1 MSFLNFYKMKQP
13 RIIAWLK
20 PECGWSMGV
29 RAIMRKYNLKYEDRD
44 MINNMANYQE
54 MVEKSG
60 QSLSPCVEINNK
72 MLADVSGDEVE
83 DYLVEKGYIK
93 RKEDPTDIPTN
104 QACQGH

>member
-1 MSFLNFYKMKQP
+1 MKKLK
-13 RIIAWLK
+13 IIAWLK

-29 RAIMRKYNLKYEDRD
+29 RAIMGKYNLKYEDRD

-54 MVEKSG
+54 MAKKSG
-60 QSLSPCVEINNK
+60 QSLSPCVEVNGV

-83 DYLVEKGYIK
+83 EYLIEKGYVK
-93 RKEDPTDIPTN
+93 RKEDSTEVPTN